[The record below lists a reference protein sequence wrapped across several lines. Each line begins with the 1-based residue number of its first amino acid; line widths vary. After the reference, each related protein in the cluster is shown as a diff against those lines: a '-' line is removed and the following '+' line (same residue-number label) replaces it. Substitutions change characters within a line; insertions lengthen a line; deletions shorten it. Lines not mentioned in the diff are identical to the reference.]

1 MYGKDTDQGGFFFNL
16 THKCACPDA
25 CLISPSEH
33 TTNDPTVT
41 AAPSDITITVVEI
54 AVPAGMV
61 VLILVFIVIWLV
73 RRGQDNDRYHN
84 IDGENGGAG
93 VEQSDNEFPGTSTSE
108 GTSGRGSVS
117 VSQLSPIGSSCGR
130 HHSA

>member
-1 MYGKDTDQGGFFFNL
+1 M
-16 THKCACPDA
+16 
-25 CLISPSEH
+25 
-33 TTNDPTVT
+33 
-41 AAPSDITITVVEI
+41 VEI

-93 VEQSDNEFPGTSTSE
+93 VEQSDNEFPGTSTSA

-117 VSQLSPIGSSCGR
+117 VSELSPIGSSCGGITVPNKQKKDNL
-130 HHSA
+130 SSKIKTYTDSDSLC